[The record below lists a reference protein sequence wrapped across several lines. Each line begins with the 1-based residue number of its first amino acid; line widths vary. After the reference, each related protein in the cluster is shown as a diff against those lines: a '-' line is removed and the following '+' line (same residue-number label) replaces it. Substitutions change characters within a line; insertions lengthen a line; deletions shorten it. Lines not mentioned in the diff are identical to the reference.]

1 MTSLKSLLA
10 PAFYGLHK
18 DIKANA
24 HTHYFIK
31 GGRGSTKSSFVSIEI
46 IFGMMKDEN
55 ANAIVFRKFGTDL
68 KESVFN
74 QLLWAIDMLGAAE
87 HWESRLTPLRLI
99 YKPTGQEILFR
110 GVDDPQKPK
119 SIKLRKGYFKFIWYE
134 EADQYEGMGEI
145 RTINQS
151 LLRSE
156 GNPKVFYT
164 YNPPKSVQSWIN
176 KEVLIRQPNR
186 LIHHSTYLDV
196 PRQWLGDIFFVE
208 AEYLK
213 QNNEQAY
220 KHEYLGE
227 VTGTGGEVFSNVL
240 IREIT
245 DEEIKG
251 FDYVYRG
258 LDFGFSVDPAAYIVC
273 SLHNYVL
280 YIFYEYY
287 AVGAG
292 FDTLTEEIMR
302 ENINNELVQADSSAP
317 QSIFELQRRK
327 LKIVPAIKGRGSVNF
342 GIRKLQD
349 LREIV
354 IDNKRCPNAAREFV
368 EYEIERDKNGN
379 FKAEFP
385 DKNNHS
391 IDAVRYALCDWI
403 VKDKPKAVD
412 TRTTEEKFFNQQPKP
427 DMYGRGAKVNPKSL
441 WG

>member
-1 MTSLKSLLA
+1 MISLKTLIAS
-10 PAFYGLHK
+10 AFHDLHK
-18 DIKANA
+18 DIKADK

-46 IFGMMKDEN
+46 VFGMMKDEA
-55 ANAIVFRKFGTDL
+55 ANAIAFRKFGTDL

-74 QLLWAIDMLGAAE
+74 QLLWAVDMLGVSDY
-87 HWESRLTPLRLI
+87 WESKLSPLRLI

-134 EADQYEGMGEI
+134 EADQYEGMEEI
-145 RTINQS
+145 RVINQS

-156 GNPKVFYT
+156 GNAKVFYT

-176 KEVLIRQPNR
+176 REVLIQQDNK
-186 LIHHSTYLDV
+186 LIHHSTYIDV
-196 PRQWLGDIFFVE
+196 PRAWLGDIFFAE
-208 AEYLK
+208 ADYLK
-213 QNNEQAY
+213 QINESAY
-220 KHEYLGE
+220 NHEYLGE
-227 VTGTGGEVFSNVL
+227 VTGTGGEVFDNVV

-245 DEEIKG
+245 DDEVNS

-258 LDFGFSVDPAAYIVC
+258 LDFGFSVDPCAYVEC
-273 SLHNYVL
+273 ALHNHVL
-280 YIFYEYY
+280 YIFKEYY

-292 FDTLTEEIMR
+292 YDTLA
-302 ENINNELVQADSSAP
+302 ENIGGGLIYADSAEP
-317 QSIFELQRRK
+317 RSIFELQQRK
-327 LKIVPAIKGRGSVNF
+327 LKIVPAIKGKGSVNF

-354 IDNKRCPNAAREFV
+354 IDNKRCPNTAREFL
-368 EYEIERDKNGN
+368 EYEIERDKNGV

-391 IDAVRYALCDWI
+391 IDATRYALCDWI
-403 VKDKPKAVD
+403 IKDKPEAID
-412 TRTTEEKFFNQQPKP
+412 NRTTQQKFFNEKPKASQ
-427 DMYGRGAKVNPKSL
+427 YGVGARPNPKAFL
-441 WG
+441 

>member
-1 MTSLKSLLA
+1 MTYKVSLKPLLA
-10 PAFYGLHK
+10 PAFHGLHK

-74 QLLWAIDMLGAAE
+74 QLLWAVDMLGVSGY
-87 HWESRLTPLRLI
+87 WESKLSPLRLI

-134 EADQYEGMGEI
+134 EADQYEGMEEI

-156 GNPKVFYT
+156 GKAKVFYT

-176 KEVLIRQPNR
+176 REVNIQQDNR

-196 PRQWLGDIFFVE
+196 PRQWLGDIFFAE

-220 KHEYLGE
+220 THEYLGE
-227 VTGTGGEVFSNVL
+227 VTGTGGEVFDNVV

-245 DEEIKG
+245 DDEITG
-251 FDYVYRG
+251 FDVIRRG
-258 LDFGFSVDPAAYIVC
+258 LDFGFSVDPCAYVEC
-273 SLHNYVL
+273 YLHNYKL
-280 YIFYEYY
+280 YIFKEYY

-292 FDTLTEEIMR
+292 YDTLA
-302 ENINNELVQADSSAP
+302 ENIAKNELIYADSAEP
-317 QSIFELQRRK
+317 RSIFELQQRG
-327 LKIVPAIKGRGSVNF
+327 LKVVPAIKGKGSVNF

-354 IDNKRCPNAAREFV
+354 IDSKRCPNAAREFV
-368 EYEIERDKNGN
+368 EYEIERDKSGN

-385 DKNNHS
+385 DKNNHL

-412 TRTTEEKFFNQQPKP
+412 TRTTEQKFFNEQPKP